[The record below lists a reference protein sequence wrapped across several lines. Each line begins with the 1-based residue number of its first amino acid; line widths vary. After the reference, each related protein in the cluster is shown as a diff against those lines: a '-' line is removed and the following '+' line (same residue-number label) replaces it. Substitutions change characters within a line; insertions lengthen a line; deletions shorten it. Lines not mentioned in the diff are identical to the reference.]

1 MSWLYLLIGGLCE
14 IGWAIT
20 LKSTDGFTR
29 LWPTVWV
36 IMAGGF
42 SVFFIALAVR
52 TLPVGTSYAIWTGIG
67 AIGTAVLG
75 IVIFNES
82 YALSK
87 LICIA
92 LIIIGIVGLGF
103 VGGE

>member
-14 IGWAIT
+14 IGWAIA

-36 IMAGGF
+36 VMTGGF
-42 SVFFIALAVR
+42 SVFFIALTVR

-87 LICIA
+87 LVCIA
-92 LIIIGIVGLGF
+92 LIIIRIVGLGF
-103 VGGE
+103 VGGK